1 MKCSSGYTLYS
12 RHKKMASDNNFFSF
26 LFLSAVFTPVSCA
39 ISHLKEDKKSFEEKK
54 YFAFKTPCILN
65 HAKKMAYNL
74 HKLSDNF

>member
-39 ISHLKEDKKSFEEKK
+39 ISHWKEDIKSFEEKK
-54 YFAFKTPCILN
+54 YFAFKTSCILN

-74 HKLSDNF
+74 HKII